1 MKSAIHRSFLLA
13 AAVSCLAAAG
23 CDRPPQAQRDT
34 GAATD
39 ATPDADRSFIGRKA
53 AEAIDKAGEKLL
65 AGNITLG
72 QGTRIN
78 INGRSYGS
86 APADSELPRAEIT
99 PEGDLLVAGTQV
111 ATTAAQRAL
120 LIEHRRHLEGVALAG
135 MAIGVEGAD
144 IAGTALGG
152 IGEAV
157 FGGEEGRRAYEARI
171 AAEADRI
178 KDEAQRLCALLPSL
192 YDSQQ
197 ALAAALPEFAP
208 YATMTPEDVD
218 KCDAV
223 GDGER
228 DADAD
233 ADAGTAA

>member
-1 MKSAIHRSFLLA
+1 MKSAIHRSILLA

-23 CDRPPQAQRDT
+23 CDRPTHAQRDT
-34 GAATD
+34 AAAAD

-72 QGTRIN
+72 EGTRIS

-86 APADSELPRAEIT
+86 APADSELPKAEIT

-120 LIEHRRHLEGVALAG
+120 LVEHRRHLEGVALAG

-144 IAGTALGG
+144 IAGTALSG

-178 KDEAQRLCALLPSL
+178 KDEALRLCALLPSL

-208 YATMTPEDVD
+208 YATMTPQDVD
-218 KCDAV
+218 ECGDAV
-223 GDGER
+223 R
-228 DADAD
+228 DRS
-233 ADAGTAA
+233 ADAGGGTTA

>member
-1 MKSAIHRSFLLA
+1 MKSAIHRSMLLA
-13 AAVSCLAAAG
+13 AAVSCLAVAG
-23 CDRPPQAQRDT
+23 CDRAPQAQRNT
-34 GAATD
+34 APAVAD

-72 QGTRIN
+72 EGTRIS

-86 APADSELPRAEIT
+86 APADSDLPKAEIT

-120 LIEHRRHLEGVALAG
+120 LVEHRRHLEGVALAG

-144 IAGTALGG
+144 IAGTALSG

-178 KDEAQRLCALLPSL
+178 KDEALRLCALLPSL

-208 YATMTPEDVD
+208 YATMTPQDVD
-218 KCDAV
+218 ECGDAV
-223 GDGER
+223 R
-228 DADAD
+228 DRS
-233 ADAGTAA
+233 ADAGGHTAA

>member
-1 MKSAIHRSFLLA
+1 MKSAIHRSMLLA

-23 CDRPPQAQRDT
+23 CDRAPQAQRNT
-34 GAATD
+34 APAVAD

-53 AEAIDKAGEKLL
+53 AEAIDKAGEKLR

-72 QGTRIN
+72 EGVRVSV
-78 INGRSYGS
+78 NGRNYGS
-86 APADSELPRAEIT
+86 NPASRDLPKAELT
-99 PEGDLLVAGTQV
+99 PAGDLLIAGTQV
-111 ATTAAQRAL
+111 ETTAAQRAL
-120 LIEHRRHLEGVALAG
+120 LVEHRRRLEGVALAG

-144 IAGTALGG
+144 IAGTALTG

-171 AAEADRI
+171 EAEAGRI
-178 KDEAQRLCALLPSL
+178 KDEARRLCTLLPPL

-208 YATMTPEDVD
+208 YATMTQQDVD
-218 KCDAV
+218 ECGDAV
-223 GDGER
+223 RDGGT
-228 DADAD
+228 
-233 ADAGTAA
+233 DAGGHTAA

>member
-13 AAVSCLAAAG
+13 VAVSCLAAAG

-34 GAATD
+34 AAAAD
-39 ATPDADRSFIGRKA
+39 ATPDADRSFIGLKA
-53 AEAIDKAGEKLL
+53 AEAIDKAGEKLR

-72 QGTRIN
+72 EGVRVSV
-78 INGRSYGS
+78 NGRNYGS
-86 APADSELPRAEIT
+86 NPASRDLPKAELT
-99 PEGDLLVAGTQV
+99 PAGDLLIAGTQV
-111 ATTAAQRAL
+111 ETTAAQRAL
-120 LIEHRRHLEGVALAG
+120 LVEHRRRLEGVALAG

-144 IAGTALGG
+144 IAGTALTG

-171 AAEADRI
+171 EAEAGRI
-178 KDEAQRLCALLPSL
+178 KDEARRLCTLLPPL

-208 YATMTPEDVD
+208 YATMTQQDVD
-218 KCDAV
+218 ECGDAV
-223 GDGER
+223 RDGGT
-228 DADAD
+228 
-233 ADAGTAA
+233 DAGGHTAA

>member
-1 MKSAIHRSFLLA
+1 MTSRIRRSILLT
-13 AAVSCLAAAG
+13 AAVSCLVVAG

-34 GAATD
+34 APAVAD
-39 ATPDADRSFIGRKA
+39 SAPDADRSFIGRKA
-53 AEAIDKAGEKLL
+53 AEAIDKAGEKLR

-72 QGTRIN
+72 EGIRVG
-78 INGRSYGS
+78 INGRNYGS
-86 APADSELPRAEIT
+86 DPANRDLPRAEIT
-99 PEGDLLVAGTQV
+99 PAGDLLVAGTQV
-111 ATTAAQRAL
+111 ETTAAQRAL

-157 FGGEEGRRAYEARI
+157 FGGEEGHRAYEARI

-218 KCDAV
+218 ECGDAV
-223 GDGER
+223 R
-228 DADAD
+228 DRS
-233 ADAGTAA
+233 ADAGGGTTA